1 MRYAFGLGGM
11 LIVIGVIVWIMGAPG
26 GELDQAKSAID
37 ARNKVDPQI
46 KQWSGKAA
54 DGTPA
59 KDSATLQAQTDSS
72 GKLRGLLVADIVPGG
87 AYEQHFGL
95 KQYDLI
101 VQVGP
106 MDLRTQD
113 EGMAEALMLE
123 SFTRNQ
129 EIVVIRGNT
138 KLTLPQTPANSAGT
152 PAAASTGQPAPAPNN
167 TAPTPPKSKGLSGQ
181 LESIQQGI
189 PTH

>member
-138 KLTLPQTPANSAGT
+138 KLTLPQTPANSAGA
-152 PAAASTGQPAPAPNN
+152 PAAASTGQPGPAPNN
-167 TAPTPPKSKGLSGQ
+167 AAPTPPKSKGLSGQ

>member
-46 KQWSGKAA
+46 KQWSGKAP
-54 DGTPA
+54 DGSSA
-59 KDSATLQAQTDSS
+59 KDSATLQAQTDNS

-123 SFTRNQ
+123 SFARNQ
-129 EIVVIRGNT
+129 E
-138 KLTLPQTPANSAGT
+138 
-152 PAAASTGQPAPAPNN
+152 
-167 TAPTPPKSKGLSGQ
+167 
-181 LESIQQGI
+181 
-189 PTH
+189 